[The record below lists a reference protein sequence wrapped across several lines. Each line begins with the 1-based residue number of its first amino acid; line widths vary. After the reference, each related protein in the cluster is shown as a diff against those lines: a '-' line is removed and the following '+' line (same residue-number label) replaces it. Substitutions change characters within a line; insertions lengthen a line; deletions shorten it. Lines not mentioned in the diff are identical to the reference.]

1 MVLAAHIW
9 NYNTLN
15 GESSQSTALLG
26 LALDEASTSFHSV
39 GKVDG
44 HILNSYSVDVVGD
57 TLRIAT
63 SSQLSWILPVDF
75 DTVEFDTETDVLPNI
90 IEPESRTSN
99 YVILLDMA
107 DQASSG
113 VMQELGRL
121 KLGKPDELFTAVR
134 FFDNIAYAVTFER
147 RDPFYVLNLTDA
159 SMPEAI
165 GELDISGFS
174 SYLHSIN
181 DDNSMILAIGE
192 EADDDGNV
200 LGLKLT
206 LFDVSDPTNPI
217 DKHNLYIEKDP
228 NTWSSSDSLW
238 DYKATRYAA
247 ERLIIP
253 MDINSATSSFRG
265 FRVYIANEDMIAQE
279 CEIDHGPEKTDQ
291 IWGYECYSCYNH
303 LPRRSF
309 IFKGDL
315 MTTDGHRIISTD
327 LGDCTRVWNQTI
339 DVHNGDDCCGYWY

>member
-9 NYNTLN
+9 GYNNLN

-44 HILNSYSVDVVGD
+44 HILNSYSVDVVD
-57 TLRIAT
+57 NTLRIAT
-63 SSQLSWILPVDF
+63 TSQLSWILPVDF
-75 DTVEFDTETDVLPNI
+75 VTTEFDAEIDAEPVFI
-90 IEPESRTSN
+90 QPESRTSN

-107 DQASSG
+107 DQASTG

-121 KLGKPDELFTAVR
+121 KLGKPNEVFTAVR
-134 FFDNIAYAVTFER
+134 FFDNIAYAVTFEQ
-147 RDPFYVLNLTDA
+147 RDPFYVLNLADA
-159 SMPEAI
+159 SKPEVI

-181 DDNSMILAIGE
+181 DDNTLILAIGQ
-192 EADDDGNV
+192 EADDEGNV
-200 LGLKLT
+200 LGLKIT

-217 DKHNLYIEKDP
+217 DKHNLYVEKDP
-228 NTWSSSDSLW
+228 DTWSSSESLW

-265 FRVYIANEDMIAQE
+265 FRVYIANEDMITQE
-279 CEIDHGPEKTDQ
+279 CEIDHGPDETVLVD
-291 IWGYECYSCYNH
+291 GYECYSCFNH

-339 DVHNGDDCCGYWY
+339 SIQSGECCGYWY